1 MLPALRLQSLRALP
15 SRVLAASGLL
25 WVLAGCGGDAP
36 SEVVADLRDVS
47 RAETLWKQRGFRNY
61 RMVAAKECFCAAEMA
76 QPALVTVHGSTIV
89 DVRRLDG
96 TPIPSQFWSGRVVVD
111 SLFPRI
117 RDALNSDF
125 YERVELAFDS
135 RLGFPTR
142 AGFFAP
148 SRIADGDVVYL
159 ISGLTPLD

>member
-1 MLPALRLQSLRALP
+1 MLPALRLQSLRALS
-15 SRVLAASGLL
+15 SRALAVSGLL
-25 WVLAGCGGDAP
+25 CVLSGCGSDHP
-36 SEVVADLRDVS
+36 SETVAELRDVS
-47 RAETLWKQRGFRNY
+47 RAEALWKQRGFRNY
-61 RMVAAKECFCAAEMA
+61 RMVAAKECFCLREMA

-96 TPIPSQFWSGRVVVD
+96 TPIEPQFWSSRVVVD

-125 YERVELAFDS
+125 YERVELNFDS

-148 SRIADGDVVYL
+148 SRVADGDVVYL

>member
-1 MLPALRLQSLRALP
+1 MLGA
-15 SRVLAASGLL
+15 
-25 WVLAGCGGDAP
+25 CGSDAP
-36 SEVVADLRDVS
+36 PPSVQDLRDVS
-47 RAETLWKQRGFRNY
+47 RAETLWQQRGFRNY
-61 RMVAAKECFCAAEMA
+61 RMVQAKECFCLAEMA

-96 TPIPSQFWSGRVVVD
+96 TPIEPQFCSSRVVVD

-125 YERVELAFDS
+125 YERVELNFHE

-148 SRIADGDVVYL
+148 SRVADGDVVYV
-159 ISGLTPLD
+159 ITGLTPLE

>member
-1 MLPALRLQSLRALP
+1 MLLLLLSLGVLPAL
-15 SRVLAASGLL
+15 AS
-25 WVLAGCGGDAP
+25 CGSDAP
-36 SEVVADLRDVS
+36 PTVVAELRDLE
-47 RAETLWKQRGFRNY
+47 RAQMLWKQRGFRNY
-61 RMVAAKECFCAAEMA
+61 RMVASKECFCLREMV

-96 TPIPSQFWSGRVVVD
+96 TPIEPQFWSSRVVVD

-125 YERVELAFDS
+125 YERVELSFDS

-142 AGFFAP
+142 AAFYAP
-148 SRIADGDVVYL
+148 SRIADGDVAYV
-159 ISGLTPLD
+159 ISGITPLD